1 MIRILAT
8 CAALLMAQT
17 ATAHDN
23 HKHDSKGPN
32 GGVLA
37 EAGDYHL
44 ELLTKGNAIEVHV
57 LDHDNKPVPTTG
69 YKGLAILSVQGKSQ
83 RITLEPAA
91 QSQLVGKAETTLPGT
106 VKGVVRLT
114 PPNGKAVQAKFD

>member
-17 ATAHDN
+17 AYAHDN
-23 HKHDSKGPN
+23 HKHGSKGPN

-37 EAGDYHL
+37 EAGEYHV
-44 ELLTKGNAIEVHV
+44 ELLTRGSTIEVHV
-57 LDHDNKPVPTTG
+57 LDHDNKPVQTTG

-83 RITLEPAA
+83 RITLEPNA
-91 QSQLVGKAETTLPGT
+91 QSQLVGKAEAALPSA

-114 PPNGKAVQAKFD
+114 PANGKAVQAKFE